1 MGGIPSPAIGP
12 TVGYVGCP
20 CLARR
25 GLKTNPRD
33 YLTPDGSWPEGP
45 LTDDAPDEARFAMG
59 VGQRMK
65 AHCEAN
71 GLSMNAVSRATNV
84 PVQTVINLLT
94 AEHGETCPHLRLE
107 AGLQTRLWVRRD
119 LPG

>member
-1 MGGIPSPAIGP
+1 
-12 TVGYVGCP
+12 
-20 CLARR
+20 
-25 GLKTNPRD
+25 
-33 YLTPDGSWPEGP
+33 
-45 LTDDAPDEARFAMG
+45 MG

-94 AEHGETCPHLRLE
+94 GRTWGDLPIIYRLE